1 MLSRWMYFER
11 LIMKWHNIDGMNEL
25 FISSKYIL
33 PLQGE
38 ERIYV
43 GMWMLQFPSVTLNY
57 DALIVGWSKFI
68 FYSTLNKNF
77 EPHGHE

>member
-1 MLSRWMYFER
+1 MLSRWVCFER
-11 LIMKWHNIDGMNEL
+11 LIMRWHNIDGMNEL

-43 GMWMLQFPSVTLNY
+43 GMWMLQLPSVTLNY
-57 DALIVGWSKFI
+57 DPTHSGVEQIYFL
-68 FYSTLNKNF
+68 LHF
-77 EPHGHE
+77 E